1 MTDHTT
7 PKPLGRE
14 LLTRFTPPVDG
25 TLIALC
31 IPWEGSP
38 SGCVEWR
45 LVDWTVTDDDGQ
57 SFPIWADVAGD
68 TGAWGSDYALRGP
81 QDSDWCFPDGERC
94 DDANLAA
101 TFERRRAGASSPPPG
116 RAQAEPPATSYRQG
130 AAAPAIGPAARR
142 GNRGSPRGSRS
153 RRQDTVGDRCQ
164 RREALVRRAGSS
176 LTELDTR

>member
-1 MTDHTT
+1 MTDDTN
-7 PKPLGRE
+7 PKPLRRAPARIAASAAARE
-14 LLTRFTPPVDG
+14 PPVDG

-31 IPWEGSP
+31 VPWEGSP

-94 DDANLAA
+94 DDANLTA
-101 TFERRRAGASSPPPG
+101 TFERRRAGASSPPQG
-116 RAQAEPPATSYRQG
+116 EPRP
-130 AAAPAIGPAARR
+130 
-142 GNRGSPRGSRS
+142 N
-153 RRQDTVGDRCQ
+153 RRQRRIARARQ
-164 RREALVRRAGSS
+164 RRADQQLDEEIEEALEDLEAEGRIRSEIDANGEKRWIAVPVRH
-176 LTELDTR
+176 